1 MKQEILA
8 GMILCVIGLSLL
20 IISPARWWAATE
32 KWKTQDGT
40 QPSTAYA
47 VLLRVLGTVFTLAGG
62 ALMVYGIL

>member
-20 IISPARWWAATE
+20 IISPARWWTATE

-40 QPSTAYA
+40 QPSKSYT
-47 VLLRVLGTVFTLAGG
+47 VLLRVLGTVFVLTGG